1 MLSCMLAELMHE
13 AHLEIPSYFKVLI
26 VKIPCG
32 VALHLLL
39 TPEIKQG
46 LAIMKYSNN
55 QQHLFVAN
63 GSQISFMIGSIQYFT
78 GLYCQI
84 INIYLLTFQH
94 TVEHSIIHFVA
105 LEMIMELP
113 KMYFEAL

>member
-1 MLSCMLAELMHE
+1 MLAELLYDPHTV
-13 AHLEIPSYFKVLI
+13 IPSYFKVLI

-32 VALHLLL
+32 VALHLIL

-55 QQHLFVAN
+55 QEHLFVKN
-63 GSQISFMIGSIQYFT
+63 GSQISFMIGTLQYFT
-78 GLYCQI
+78 ALYCQI

-94 TVEHSIIHFVA
+94 NVEDSIIHFVA